1 MSLPE
6 QRQKEKEKY
15 ESLLT
20 TRPSYGTT
28 NHGKGASEMVL
39 DFIGDSEAVVVDCG
53 CGDNSF
59 IANIS
64 SDKIQG
70 IGVDFVNPKADLIEP
85 MHQIS
90 LEDNTADVVTSFDA
104 LEHLL
109 PEEVEDV
116 FKELKRIGKDGG
128 MCIFS
133 ISYVPSLLT
142 SLGEG
147 LHPTVRDKIWWTE
160 RISQHCHNVTSAGK
174 FLKAEWSKQV

>member
-1 MSLPE
+1 VSLEE
-6 QRQKEKEKY
+6 QRYKEKEKY
-15 ESLLT
+15 VSLLT
-20 TRPSYGTT
+20 TRPSYGST
-28 NHGKGASEMVL
+28 NHGKMATEMVL
-39 DFIGDSEAVVVDCG
+39 AFIGNTKATIVDCG
-53 CGDNSF
+53 CGDNTF

-109 PEEVEDV
+109 PEEVEEV
-116 FKELKRIGKDGG
+116 FQELKRIGKDGG
-128 MCIFS
+128 LCVFS
-133 ISYVPSLLT
+133 ISYNPSKLT

-147 LHPTVRDKIWWTE
+147 LHPTVRDKGWWMD
-160 RISQHCHNVTSAGK
+160 RISQHCWNVRCTRK
-174 FLKAEWSKQV
+174 FISGEWSKQV